1 MTAADMKSMVFK
13 LMDRGLSAD
22 QIEKAMR
29 QMIGSDWK
37 EVDVDVWL
45 NRLKTQG
52 HVLQN
57 DRELTLN
64 DLEAL
69 VKGRIVLED
78 IGKRSR

>member
-1 MTAADMKSMVFK
+1 MAGDMKSMVFK
-13 LMDRGLSAD
+13 LADCGLSAN
-22 QIEKAMR
+22 QIEKALR

-45 NRLKTQG
+45 SRLKAHG
-52 HVLQN
+52 HVLQD

-78 IGKRSR
+78 LAKRNR